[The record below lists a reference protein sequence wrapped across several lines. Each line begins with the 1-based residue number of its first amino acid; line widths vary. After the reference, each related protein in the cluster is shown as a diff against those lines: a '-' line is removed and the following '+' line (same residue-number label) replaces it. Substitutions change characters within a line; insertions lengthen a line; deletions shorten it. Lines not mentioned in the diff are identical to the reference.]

1 MRIKI
6 SSALTIQPVFW
17 VVCGLLG
24 QAFSAP
30 TLTAQTL
37 TAQTLPT
44 QILPAQTLPTQTLS
58 SQTLSSETWNLPQGT
73 IVKDSGPRTY
83 RFTVDYTTASAQ
95 GEILRRQ
102 RLTGDYTRGL
112 TGGDVVWNNVAQ
124 ADADGAAAPFPSA
137 QKRDFME
144 GFRYH
149 NDLAATLKPE
159 FFKAFPP
166 TAVFERNLVWDTGMI
181 EHFGQDYFE
190 HLRLNE
196 PYHSI
201 PNEDVK
207 MPEVGTFQNRDVV
220 VEWIGRSQK
229 NGQDCALI
237 RYQALLNPLEI
248 NNGGVTLKA
257 RSSYW
262 GEIWVSLSTK
272 QIEYGTLNETV
283 VGELKLAGQDAT
295 QIVNVIRSGT
305 FEPVRAK

>member
-1 MRIKI
+1 MKNRITAFI
-6 SSALTIQPVFW
+6 TGLVFST
-17 VVCGLLG
+17 VYVLVAQSL
-24 QAFSAP
+24 S
-30 TLTAQTL
+30 AQT
-37 TAQTLPT
+37 
-44 QILPAQTLPTQTLS
+44 LPAQTLSAQTWS
-58 SQTLSSETWNLPQGT
+58 LPRGT
-73 IVKDSGPRTY
+73 TVKDGGPRTY
-83 RFTVDYTTASAQ
+83 RFTVEYTTTSAK

-112 TGGDVVWNNVAQ
+112 AGGDVVWKDVAQ
-124 ADADGAAAPFPSA
+124 EDADGAAAPFAAA

-144 GFRYH
+144 GFRYR
-149 NDLAATLKPE
+149 NDLGDTLKPG

-190 HLRLNE
+190 HLKLNE

-220 VEWIGRSQK
+220 LEWIGRSQR

-237 RYQALLNPLEI
+237 RYQAFLNPLEI
-248 NNGGVTLKA
+248 DNGGMTLKA
-257 RSSYW
+257 RSNYW

-283 VGELKLAGQDAT
+283 VGEMKFAGQDTT
-295 QIVNVIRSGT
+295 QIINVIRSGT
-305 FEPVRAK
+305 LELLSAK